1 MQRFSVLRKFFAR
14 FRSHEWGSGGYSWGG
29 NDHPALFQ
37 NEIEV
42 VFSPTWGGAREG
54 WAGNF
59 NNYTRK
65 IEKNS

>member
-1 MQRFSVLRKFFAR
+1 MQRFSVLRKFFTR

-42 VFSPTWGGAREG
+42 VFSPFRGGGSGGRG
-54 WAGNF
+54 GNF
-59 NNYTRK
+59 NFSTRK